1 MKESTIKEFELC
13 VKKTKD
19 LYTYLE
25 KYLKKDIKQIIDDYE
40 LDIDRLS
47 DEEEPHVTGISY
59 IEYNDIIVV
68 TISFFDECSETGIGI
83 EEVRVNLTEFLE
95 WLKHK
100 R

>member
-13 VKKTKD
+13 VKKSRD

-47 DEEEPHVTGISY
+47 DEEVPHVTGISY

-68 TISFFDECSETGIGI
+68 TISFFDECSET
-83 EEVRVNLTEFLE
+83 
-95 WLKHK
+95 
-100 R
+100 

>member
-13 VKKTKD
+13 IKKTRE

-40 LDIDRLS
+40 LNIAQMS
-47 DEEEPHVTGISY
+47 DEEIPHVTGISY
-59 IEYNDIIVV
+59 IEHNDIIVV
-68 TISFFDECSETGIGI
+68 TISFFDECSETGIGV
-83 EEVRVNLTEFLE
+83 EEARVNLTEFLE

>member
-1 MKESTIKEFELC
+1 MKEGTIKEFELC
-13 VKKTKD
+13 VKKTRD

-40 LDIDRLS
+40 LNIAQMS
-47 DEEEPHVTGISY
+47 DDETPHVTGISY
-59 IEYNDIIVV
+59 IEHNDIIVV
-68 TISFFDECSETGIGI
+68 TISFFDECSETGIGV
-83 EEVRVNLTEFLE
+83 EEARVNLIEFLE